1 MNTVIDLPA
10 PEPAPLT
17 DPARRWLT
25 SRYQADEKSIAAL
38 EAERARCLA
47 EAAALDVL
55 IADMRAMQNL
65 RAARLGGAVSLLPTV
80 DLGDDPEEE
89 LPVEA
94 EAHAAVERQQ
104 REHQHPYAQD
114 GAA

>member
-1 MNTVIDLPA
+1 MNTTVIEHPTFT
-10 PEPAPLT
+10 PAPLT

-25 SRYQADEKSIAAL
+25 SRYQTDEKTIAAL
-38 EAERARCLA
+38 EAERARHLA

-55 IADMRAMQNL
+55 IADMQAEQQV
-65 RAARLGGAVSLLPTV
+65 RAARLGGVVSLLPAV
-80 DLGDDPEEE
+80 DLADDEGE

-94 EAHAAVERQQ
+94 EAHAAASQQ
-104 REHQHPYAQD
+104 HREHPYAQE

>member
-47 EAAALDVL
+47 EAAAIDVL

-65 RAARLGGAVSLLPTV
+65 RAARLGGVVSLLPPV
-80 DLGDDPEEE
+80 DLGDDDGGE

-94 EAHAAVERQQ
+94 AAHAAVEQQ
-104 REHQHPYAQD
+104 HREHQHPYAE